1 MPRYVPK
8 DLTEEGLLFRYNLS
22 KEPYQASYGIAYQS
36 KRGQGC
42 LPVRVLI
49 EWVFPHIKL

>member
-36 KRGQGC
+36 KRGQG
-42 LPVRVLI
+42 
-49 EWVFPHIKL
+49 